1 MMGILISSTLQEIYE
16 RGGGLTSNATGG
28 ALSIGGDQVITIG
41 GSTTT
46 TFSSNGSSYNLNAGT
61 IALTTTAQ
69 TIIEAINE
77 VDAASG
83 GGGGTTA
90 LQASYDA
97 QAGVQVTGG
106 DNLDF
111 AISGAVMNL
120 EAEDGVTVKA
130 TGATGDLT
138 LGGRA
143 TTITLNQTSET
154 GLVGYPDANST
165 RTIDSIVGALNNAG
179 HIVGFKE
186 GVDLTTATGG
196 SPVTMFTVPTGK
208 KLLVTTAYALIK
220 TVTGYSG
227 NPAVS
232 FSFSGGG
239 DAINSETLIAVSTVD
254 DLWTFLT
261 TGNRHA
267 GTAAETLRYEV
278 DTASSSTTLTADL
291 VVCGILVDA

>member
-1 MMGILISSTLQEIYE
+1 MGILISSTLQEIYE

-61 IALTTTAQ
+61 IALTTAAQ

-77 VDAASG
+77 VDAAS
-83 GGGGTTA
+83 GGTTA

-130 TGATGDLT
+130 TGAAGDLT

-143 TTITLNQTSET
+143 TTIVLNQVSET
-154 GLVGYPDANST
+154 TLLGYPDANST
-165 RTIDSIVGALNNAG
+165 RTITSLVGGINTAVHQLCFVEGLDLKAG
-179 HIVGFKE
+179 TTTPLWAVPAGKVGVVTAAHIIGKTMTGITVAPQVSFGWSGASSGTAVSQETLTGFDAGLE
-186 GVDLTTATGG
+186 VYRMLVSGVSDGGAATATLNL
-196 SPVTMFTVPTGK
+196 SRNVLATATTM
-208 KLLVTTAYALIK
+208 
-220 TVTGYSG
+220 
-227 NPAVS
+227 
-232 FSFSGGG
+232 
-239 DAINSETLIAVSTVD
+239 TVD
-254 DLWTFLT
+254 
-261 TGNRHA
+261 
-267 GTAAETLRYEV
+267 
-278 DTASSSTTLTADL
+278 
-291 VVCGILVDA
+291 VVVMGYIVDA